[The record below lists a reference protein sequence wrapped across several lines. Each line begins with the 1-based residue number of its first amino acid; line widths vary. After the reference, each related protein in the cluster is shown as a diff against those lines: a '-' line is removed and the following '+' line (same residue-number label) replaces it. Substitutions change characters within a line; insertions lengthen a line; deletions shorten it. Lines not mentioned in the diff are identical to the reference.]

1 MTTSVAGGLAP
12 VREVL
17 DNGAVV
23 IAKESRTTPA
33 VTIGAAFRAGSAY
46 DPPDLPGV
54 AHFLARVIDRGTE
67 CRSAEAIADDLDWRG
82 VSLNVAV
89 GRHLMTI
96 WCTSLVEDFEAM
108 LDLVGDVARRPTLP
122 EAEIAIRRGEIA
134 TAIRQDDDNTAV
146 VAMDTLMAR
155 LYPGGHAYGRRL
167 KGTVEIVE
175 RIDRGALQAFHRARF
190 APASLSLVVVGD
202 VAPRRVIDAA
212 SRAFGDWQVPEPPTA
227 GIPAVP
233 AASTRQR
240 LIVPMM
246 NKVQAD
252 IAYGFVAIKRR
263 DPAYQ
268 AFSVMNNVLGQYALG
283 GRLGDSIRERQGMAY
298 DVFSALEAS
307 VGPGPF
313 VVRAGVDPRNVDRA
327 LASIDEEIGR
337 MAESGVSEREL
348 ADSQQYMVGS
358 LPCTLETNAGIAS
371 FLQSVEQFQLGLDYD
386 QRLPGLIR
394 AVTRDEVNAVARAFL
409 SPERAILSVAGPYG
423 EAQVRDSLGSGMAA
437 SQ

>member
-1 MTTSVAGGLAP
+1 LAP

-17 DNGAVV
+17 ANGAVV
-23 IAKESRTTPA
+23 IAKQSQTTPA
-33 VTIGAAFRAGSAY
+33 VTIGSAFRAGSLY
-46 DPPDLPGV
+46 DPPELPGV
-54 AHFLARVIDRGTE
+54 AHFLARVIDRGTD
-67 CRSAEAIADDLDWRG
+67 CRNAEAIADDLDWRG

-96 WCTSLVEDFEAM
+96 WCTSLVEDFDAM
-108 LDLVGDVARRPTLP
+108 IDLVGEIARRPTLP
-122 EAEIAIRRGEIA
+122 ETEISTRRGEIA

-146 VAMDTLMAR
+146 VAMDTLSAR
-155 LYPGGHAYGRRL
+155 LYPDAHPYGQRL
-167 KGTVEIVE
+167 RGTLEIVE
-175 RIDRGALQAFHRARF
+175 RIDRGVLQAFHRARF

-202 VAPRRVIDAA
+202 VSPRQAIDAA
-212 SRAFGDWQVPEPPTA
+212 SRAFGDWTAPAPPTTEV
-227 GIPAVP
+227 PAVLTP
-233 AASTRQR
+233 STRQR

-252 IAYGFVAIKRR
+252 IAYGFVGIKRR
-263 DPAYQ
+263 DPAYH

-298 DVFSALEAS
+298 YVFSAFEAG
-307 VGPGPF
+307 VGAGPF
-313 VVRAGVDPRNVDRA
+313 VVRAGVDPRNVNRA

-337 MAESGVSEREL
+337 MAEHGISEREL

-358 LPCTLETNAGIAS
+358 LPCTLETNAGIAA
-371 FLQSVEQFQLGLDYD
+371 FLQAAEQFQLGLDYD

-394 AVTRDEVNAVARAFL
+394 AVTRDEVNAVARAYL
-409 SPERAILSVAGPYG
+409 SPDRATLSVAGPYG
-423 EAQVRDSLGSGMAA
+423 EARARDSSAPGMAA